1 MMGRLDKF
9 SFKDYFPITSHKN
22 KNIGLLIDG
31 PNMLRKEF
39 FLNLD
44 SIKELLEDIGS
55 LKVAKALLNQY
66 ASDKLIE
73 AIVNQ
78 GFSPMMVA
86 GEVDVQLAIEA
97 YELIYNPT
105 IEIIALMTRNAEF
118 LPIINLAKE
127 NGKKTIVLGAEP
139 GFSVAL
145 KNAADIAL
153 IVNENPEEDN
163 TKLDEEI
170 EEGNENNLDEK
181 TDTPLNEETDIVKEE
196 ENISTP

>member
-9 SFKDYFPITSHKN
+9 SFKDYFPITTHKN

-39 FLNLD
+39 CLNLD
-44 SIKELLEDIGS
+44 LIKELLEDIGS

-105 IEIIALMTRNAEF
+105 IDIIALMTRNAEF

-163 TKLDEEI
+163 EKIDEELN
-170 EEGNENNLDEK
+170 NEI
-181 TDTPLNEETDIVKEE
+181 NEEIDEE
-196 ENISTP
+196 LDNKNDVEIEPDENISIQ

>member
-1 MMGRLDKF
+1 MMSRLDKF
-9 SFKDYFPITSHKN
+9 SFKEYFPITPHKN

-39 FLNLD
+39 YLNLD
-44 SIKELLEDIGS
+44 LIKEILEDIGS

-105 IEIIALMTRNAEF
+105 IDIIALMTRNAEF

-139 GFSVAL
+139 GFSIAL
-145 KNAADIAL
+145 KNAADITL
-153 IVNENPEEDN
+153 IVNENSEEN
-163 TKLDEEI
+163 NEEIQTELDERIDGEPDAKI
-170 EEGNENNLDEK
+170 ELDK
-181 TDTPLNEETDIVKEE
+181 
-196 ENISTP
+196 NII

>member
-22 KNIGLLIDG
+22 KKAIGLLIDG

-39 FLNLD
+39 CLD
-44 SIKELLEDIGS
+44 LDVIKKSLEDIGS

-66 ASDKLIE
+66 ATDKLIE

-127 NGKKTIVLGAEP
+127 NGKKTIVIGAEP
-139 GFSVAL
+139 GFSIAL
-145 KNAADIAL
+145 KNAADITL
-153 IVNENPEEDN
+153 VLNENPNEEN
-163 TKLDEEI
+163 TESNKIETYEDEEEI
-170 EEGNENNLDEK
+170 SNIK
-181 TDTPLNEETDIVKEE
+181 T
-196 ENISTP
+196 

>member
-9 SFKDYFPITSHKN
+9 SFKEYFPITSHKN
-22 KNIGLLIDG
+22 NKKSIALLIDG

-39 FLNLD
+39 YPDLD
-44 SIKELLEDIGS
+44 IIKKILEDIGS

-73 AIVNQ
+73 AVVNQ

-127 NGKKTIVLGAEP
+127 NGKKTIVIGAEP
-139 GFSVAL
+139 GFSIAL
-145 KNAADIAL
+145 KNAADIPITL
-153 IVNENPEEDN
+153 NE
-163 TKLDEEI
+163 
-170 EEGNENNLDEK
+170 NLDEK
-181 TDTPLNEETDIVKEE
+181 IEEITETTDKEE
-196 ENISTP
+196 IEVKTEDDKINA